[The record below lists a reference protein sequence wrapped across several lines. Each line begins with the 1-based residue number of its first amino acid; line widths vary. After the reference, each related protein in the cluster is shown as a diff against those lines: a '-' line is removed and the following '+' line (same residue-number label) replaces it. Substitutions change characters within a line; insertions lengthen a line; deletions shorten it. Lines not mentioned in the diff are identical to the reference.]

1 MGAHQPRVRADPP
14 PRPAGEVSPAHFD
27 ATPGDH
33 HVHRPRLLRPSDAPR
48 GSQPPGAR
56 ATLGRHAR
64 RQGASFS
71 LARASRRAV
80 VVVVEVVRANRSMR
94 FPDPPI
100 VGYPSRGAR
109 ARWLGG
115 GARGERACEFC
126 VREFR
131 ARARTARAGRRRAGT
146 KGATAP
152 YPYPRPE
159 MGPVRVETD
168 LWN

>member
-1 MGAHQPRVRADPP
+1 
-14 PRPAGEVSPAHFD
+14 
-27 ATPGDH
+27 
-33 HVHRPRLLRPSDAPR
+33 
-48 GSQPPGAR
+48 
-56 ATLGRHAR
+56 
-64 RQGASFS
+64 
-71 LARASRRAV
+71 
-80 VVVVEVVRANRSMR
+80 MR

-115 GARGERACEFC
+115 GARGERAVEFC

-152 YPYPRPE
+152 YPYPRPRWALCVWRLTCGIDTVCPYE
-159 MGPVRVETD
+159 
-168 LWN
+168 L